1 MCCNFLLLL
10 HFHQMLVKVQKGLR
24 SGDESVE
31 IIKQTVEIDSVLSTL
46 PLPGDVVKL
55 VEGGDIV
62 DVVHPLDALEVDELV
77 VALVEV
83 EELAVTLLV
92 TELNHVV
99 GLVSTRLS
107 DL

>member
-55 VEGGDIV
+55 VEGGDVV
-62 DVVHPLDALEVDELV
+62 DVVHPLDALEADVELPELV
-77 VALVEV
+77 GAAEGGDLLLPQPVLVVIDVA
-83 EELAVTLLV
+83 
-92 TELNHVV
+92 
-99 GLVSTRLS
+99 
-107 DL
+107 